1 MNIIEKK
8 GKDIKDII
16 KQFKKEQKVKDSDFT
31 YEIIQ
36 KPEKGFLGL
45 FGNKKA
51 IIQFKID
58 NLAQEIS
65 DYLREFALHANV
77 SIEKITIKRDE
88 RFFYVELNEVS
99 DPGLF
104 IGKEGSFLLNMQYL
118 LNLTFSTKLTEQ
130 RSIIFDIVGYRKRQK
145 VNIEKK
151 VHSLALKAIK
161 TKNPVTLDPMTPA
174 HRKIVYQALKE
185 IRGIKTTLLGD
196 GVNKRMVLSPI
207 ENWNPNLYKRT
218 KTKFLKKENQESS

>member
-8 GKDIKDII
+8 GNDILDII
-16 KQFKKEQKVKDSDFT
+16 KQFKNEQKVKDSDFT

-36 KPEKGFLGL
+36 KPQRGFLGL

-51 IIQFKID
+51 IVRFKVD

-65 DYLREFALHANV
+65 DYLREFALYAQV
-77 SIEKITIKRDE
+77 TIEKITIKRDD

-104 IGKEGSFLLNMQYL
+104 IGKEGSFLLNLQYL

-145 VNIEKK
+145 VNIIKK
-151 VHSLALKAIK
+151 TQQLAQKAIK
-161 TKNPVTLDPMTPA
+161 TQKPVTLEPMPPA
-174 HRKIVYQALKE
+174 HRKIVHQALKE
-185 IRGIKTTLLGD
+185 FRGIKTMLLGD
-196 GVNKRMVLSPI
+196 GVNKRIVI
-207 ENWNPNLYKRT
+207 NPVGGGNYEPHQKIHPKFN
-218 KTKFLKKENQESS
+218 KTAQEE